1 MIAGSIKIYGCL
13 FWLCCGGLI
22 ICGCSD
28 KDTAE
33 DEVPPT
39 PVPVITMLVSR
50 EVVHRPV
57 PCAGIVHPLQQ
68 ESLTFPYSG
77 VIDTIDKAEGD
88 RVVEGDTLAS
98 LDSTSLT
105 HSWVKWGLELIVER
119 QKFERMEALR
129 ERGNVNE
136 TEYKN
141 QDHKVTSLK
150 EVYFNAKYARLDR
163 FLIAS
168 FSGTILNWY
177 ASVGDSVK
185 SGRPVVFLVDI
196 DPSALARVGL
206 TEDDYHQVELGDS
219 AVVVPLDTL
228 ELPLLGVVQSRG
240 LATDLSE
247 LPFCADVIF
256 ENPGGLVPFGTRV
269 TATIRSKQTGKAVMI
284 PKDALVDRQ
293 DGSASVFLT
302 DRRAKFA
309 VRRHVDLGPEVGFDI
324 IIEKGLRGGERLII
338 HGQDRLKHGSP
349 IILLS
354 STQQPE
360 RRIALPG
367 VN

>member
-1 MIAGSIKIYGCL
+1 M
-13 FWLCCGGLI
+13 
-22 ICGCSD
+22 ICGCSG
-28 KDTAE
+28 KETAD
-33 DEVPPT
+33 DEVPPP
-39 PVPVITMLVSR
+39 PVPVITTLVSR
-50 EVVHRPV
+50 GVVHRPV

-68 ESLTFPYSG
+68 EKLTFPYSG
-77 VIDTIDKAEGD
+77 VIETIDKAEGN
-88 RVVEGDTLAS
+88 RVVQGDTLAS

-105 HSWVKWGLELIVER
+105 HNWVKWGLELIVER
-119 QKFERMEALR
+119 QKLERMEELR

-136 TEYKN
+136 TGYKQ
-141 QDHKVTSLK
+141 QDHKVASLK
-150 EVYFNAKYARLDR
+150 EVYFNAKYARLER
-163 FLIAS
+163 FLIAP
-168 FSGTILNWY
+168 FSGTILDWY
-177 ASVGDSVK
+177 ASVSDSVK
-185 SGRPVVFLVDI
+185 LGRPVVFLADI

-206 TEDDYHQVELGDS
+206 TEDDYHQVEIGDS

-240 LATDLSE
+240 LTTGLSE
-247 LPFCADVIF
+247 SPFCADIIF

-284 PKDALVDRQ
+284 PKDALVERQ
-293 DGSASVFLT
+293 NGSASVFLT

-309 VRRHVDLGPEVGFDI
+309 VRRHVDLGPEVGFDVI
-324 IIEKGLRGGERLII
+324 VEKGLRGGERLII

-360 RRIALPG
+360 RRIASPSQ
-367 VN
+367 N